1 MGSGSQAV
9 ILALAVVVNRSGSP
23 DDDDDQEGTAVSV
36 GASPN
41 PLKPRRAR
49 PMQLRKVGLKNEEI
63 TIVWEDRPLA
73 KSDTTVSHKL
83 TSKDAPSPRFR
94 DAMDGVVV
102 PVLRLLELP
111 EDYGEGMG
119 FRNLPISSKADDRR
133 GFVVSCTKPIA
144 ATNAPFNISTPHVAT
159 GKGNA
164 KKPQMIRA
172 AMDASGLNLSSDEAD
187 AYWVADYLMNAGV
200 DLGEVA

>member
-1 MGSGSQAV
+1 
-9 ILALAVVVNRSGSP
+9 
-23 DDDDDQEGTAVSV
+23 
-36 GASPN
+36 
-41 PLKPRRAR
+41 
-49 PMQLRKVGLKNEEI
+49 MQVRKVGLKNEEI

-119 FRNLPISSKADDRR
+119 FRNLSISSKADDRN

-144 ATNAPFNISTPHVAT
+144 ATNAPFNISTPYVAEASEDEET
-159 GKGNA
+159 REARGVPEDLMEAIAEILKYAQRFAKGFEREN
-164 KKPQMIRA
+164 RDLFEEA
-172 AMDASGLNLSSDEAD
+172 A
-187 AYWVADYLMNAGV
+187 
-200 DLGEVA
+200 